1 MRSSLP
7 QTKASIA
14 LLGLGLLIEVS
25 CGPQPKS
32 TSEAKI
38 FGGRPVLSGNRLDA
52 IALTDE
58 EGIFCSGTAVS
69 PTLVLTAAHC
79 AVDLTAEDVR
89 VYVGAGETGG
99 MQVGQYAVEKVAVNP
114 LYDENDQDKGS
125 DSAYLLLKNP
135 IDLPPE
141 SFTTIL
147 TDPAEAKELL
157 RGGSDTYLVG
167 FGWNKKD
174 VIGVKYEAKG
184 VVRKLFETEV
194 SLGGKGRDACQGDS
208 GGPAYGLLKS
218 GEWRVYGI
226 TSRGSD
232 CGQGGIWGLMSAN
245 ICWALKDSGALDVKI
260 PAAYCA
266 GENQAT
272 KKKR

>member
-1 MRSSLP
+1 MRLSLRST
-7 QTKASIA
+7 QAAFAIFS
-14 LLGLGLLIEVS
+14 LGLLIDVS
-25 CGPQPKS
+25 CGALSKAN
-32 TSEAKI
+32 SEEKI
-38 FGGRPVLSGNRLDA
+38 YGGRPVAPGNRPDA

-58 EGIFCSGTAVS
+58 QGVFCSGTALS

-79 AVDLTAEDVR
+79 ALGKTADDVR
-89 VYVGAGETGG
+89 VYLGNGEMGG
-99 MQVGQYAVEKVAVNP
+99 LQIGQYAVAKIAVNP
-114 LYDENDQDKGS
+114 LYNEKDPEKGS
-125 DSAYLLLKNP
+125 DAAYLLLRDP
-135 IDLPPE
+135 IDLPA
-141 SFTTIL
+141 SAFTTVL
-147 TDPAEAKELL
+147 TEASEAKELL

-174 VIGVKYEAKG
+174 VLGVKYETKG

-245 ICWALKDSGALDVKI
+245 ICWAIKDSGAAGVKI
-260 PAAYCA
+260 PSDYCA
-266 GENQAT
+266 NEALKHN
-272 KKKR
+272 K